1 MLGVNA
7 WETWGRRGRR
17 FRGKCFEIPITSRAT
32 DGFCLSLIRGGLSVT
47 LGVLQDGSVAEI
59 ILFGCLDAE
68 GSLRS
73 HAPHRLAHV
82 QRPDVLQLGQT
93 DVQGAKR
100 T

>member
-1 MLGVNA
+1 MEEVS
-7 WETWGRRGRR
+7 TDR
-17 FRGKCFEIPITSRAT
+17 SR
-32 DGFCLSLIRGGLSVT
+32 LSLMGGGLSAA
-47 LGVLQDGSVAEI
+47 LDVLQDGSVAEI

-68 GSLRS
+68 GTLRS

-93 DVQGAKR
+93 DVQSTKC

>member
-1 MLGVNA
+1 MRWVGLF
-7 WETWGRRGRR
+7 RGRCL
-17 FRGKCFEIPITSRAT
+17 KIPISGRAT
-32 DGFCLSLIRGGLSVT
+32 DRPCLSLIGGGLSGT

-59 ILFGCLDAE
+59 ILFRGLDAE
-68 GSLRS
+68 GTLRS

-93 DVQGAKR
+93 DVQCTKC